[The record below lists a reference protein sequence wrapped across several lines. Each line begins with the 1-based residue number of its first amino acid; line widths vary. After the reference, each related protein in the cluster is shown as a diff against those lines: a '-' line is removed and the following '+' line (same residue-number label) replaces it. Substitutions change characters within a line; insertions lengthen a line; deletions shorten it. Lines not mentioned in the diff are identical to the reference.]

1 MRHSFKIPMIQ
12 SVDHIQLTIQAGQLD
27 AALVFYVD
35 FLGFTRVPKPAT
47 MRQTGAWL
55 TSGSVNLHLGETSE
69 MNAED
74 EEENLSL
81 PRNSHPAFR
90 VDNFAQLMET
100 AAQRGLRTRVDTGPS
115 GYLRGS
121 VWDPFC
127 NRIELM
133 QAL

>member
-1 MRHSFKIPMIQ
+1 MIQ
-12 SVDHIQLTIQAGQLD
+12 SFDHIQLTIQAGQLD
-27 AALVFYVD
+27 AALAFYVD
-35 FLGFTRVPKPAT
+35 FLGFTRVPKPST
-47 MRQTGAWL
+47 MRQSGAWL
-55 TSGSVNLHLGETSE
+55 TSGSVNLHLGETNE
-69 MNAED
+69 NNGD

-90 VDNFAQLMET
+90 VDNFVQIMET
-100 AAQRGLRTRVDTGPS
+100 ATQKGLKTRVDSGPS

-121 VWDPFC
+121 VWDPFG

>member
-1 MRHSFKIPMIQ
+1 MIHSF
-12 SVDHIQLTIQAGQLD
+12 DHIQLTIQAGQLD

-35 FLGFTRVPKPAT
+35 FLGFNRVPKPPT
-47 MRQTGAWL
+47 LRQTGAWL
-55 TSGSVNLHLGETSE
+55 KSGSVNLHLGESSE
-69 MNAED
+69 G

-90 VDNFAQLMET
+90 VDNFAQLMEL
-100 AAQRGLRTRVDTGPS
+100 ASQRGLKTLVDSWPA

-121 VWDPFC
+121 VWDPFG